1 MNELE
6 AYFLLLTD
14 SIFGNLV
21 LYPHIEFVLF
31 TMSELGIYNSYITL
45 LISLLGFGISVSLNY
60 FFGKI
65 LYKIYKAM
73 SDDSTYHNYK
83 VLLMYFTKYGYII
96 LLFNIFPTFGLFVPL
111 LAGFVGFGMSRSII
125 FCSISKSIYYAYYLF
140 L

>member
-1 MNELE
+1 MSEIE

-14 SIFGNLV
+14 AIFGNLV
-21 LYPHIEFVLF
+21 LYPHTEFVFF
-31 TMSELGIYNSYITL
+31 TMKKLGIYNSYTTL
-45 LISLLGFGISVSLNY
+45 LIRLLGFGISVALNY

-65 LYKIYKAM
+65 LHKIYKSV

-83 VLLMYFTKYGYII
+83 MLLIYFKKYGYII

-111 LAGFVGFGMSRSII
+111 LAGFVEFGMIKSII